1 MPGINPMA
9 LQELVQRAA
18 QGDPG
23 ASQTL
28 QQLGYSPDGQPM
40 PPPGGMAPPG
50 GMPPGGGG
58 PPGMGGGPPM
68 GPGGPPPGGGGM
80 PPPGGGGMP
89 PPGGGGGGPPMDPR
103 MMQAAQMSQGLRR

>member
-1 MPGINPMA
+1 MPGISPEV
-9 LQELVQRAA
+9 LQQLVQRAS

-23 ASQTL
+23 ATGTL
-28 QQLGYSPDGQPM
+28 AQLGYGPDGSPLA
-40 PPPGGMAPPG
+40 PPGGGP

-68 GPGGPPPGGGGM
+68 GPGGPPGGGM

-89 PPGGGGGGPPMDPR
+89 PPGGGGGMDPQ
-103 MMQAAQMSQGLRR
+103 MMQAMQMAQGLRR